1 MGGETEKQEIGAARK
16 TSGGAAQLGMLGGGE
31 ASSWRPIY
39 RRWKAVEKRVLVA
52 GRRASRRPLM
62 APGVVERRHERR
74 GGSGTT
80 GRVGQGRSEHLGR
93 VERVGT
99 QGCACGVWEARLR
112 HCGARRRS
120 RRPAR
125 LWPGEQLG
133 GSALA
138 LRGWRGAACCIA
150 HEARERISAFAW
162 LASRVL
168 WLCCCC
174 VHAVDGLCVCS
185 LHVQAQE
192 RGGGEESKWLM
203 EKKKKL
209 T

>member
-1 MGGETEKQEIGAARK
+1 MVRQ
-16 TSGGAAQLGMLGGGE
+16 
-31 ASSWRPIY
+31 
-39 RRWKAVEKRVLVA
+39 RRQAVK
-52 GRRASRRPLM
+52 
-62 APGVVERRHERR
+62 
-74 GGSGTT
+74 
-80 GRVGQGRSEHLGR
+80 GRVGQAPWRARAALRMGSETEALWRTAAVAAAGTALAGEKLGVVMGRYVSG
-93 VERVGT
+93 
-99 QGCACGVWEARLR
+99 
-112 HCGARRRS
+112 
-120 RRPAR
+120 
-125 LWPGEQLG
+125 
-133 GSALA
+133 LA

-203 EKKKKL
+203 EKKKRL